1 MVHEML
7 KPGLENFEHHF
18 ARVWDECN
26 FVVAWPFYGI
36 AFLRESGLEEVM
48 RVMLSPDVTSAH

>member
-18 ARVWDECN
+18 ARVQDECN
-26 FVVAWPFYGI
+26 CAVA
-36 AFLRESGLEEVM
+36 
-48 RVMLSPDVTSAH
+48 